1 MKISNSITLLF
12 LIILT
17 ENLFSQVV
25 CNQCAIA
32 NPINNGLV
40 ACYPFNG
47 NSQDQSGFSNHG
59 TNNGAI
65 LTTDRFGNPN
75 SAYYFNGSSY
85 IYVPNSASLS
95 TPTSSSTIAFW
106 AFTTS
111 WSTWFGVNYGS
122 ILSKSNSATTCNYRV
137 SLIGTGISGIINNKI
152 WDYFIGT
159 NGLNQWDFFVVTMN
173 GNTLS
178 YYKNGVLIGQNSSPS
193 PFSLSTN
200 NPLYIGRDDP
210 GFTDYYTGK
219 IDDIRIYNRVLSYSE
234 VVSLYNYQS
243 TLNANAGIDKNICI
257 GDSVQLTGAGGPKL
271 KWNNS
276 PFLSNDSISNP
287 FTRTN
292 ITRDYILTVTDGL
305 CEDKDT
311 VRVNITPK
319 PNVIATGLTT
329 ICKGDSVQL
338 SVSGAN
344 KYLWNNGVL
353 LNNDTIF
360 NPIAMPITNVSFI
373 VTGFIGT
380 CSNKDTIS
388 INIVTITPDAGLNQ
402 SICVGDSVQLNASGG
417 TKYEWLSNNSL
428 NDTSIYNPIA
438 KPLINTKYYVL
449 VSNGVCKQKLDSV
462 QVFITNTL
470 ITNAGKDV
478 SLCKNDSVQ
487 LFGSGGNSF
496 IWNPSI
502 GLSQNN
508 VPNPFARP
516 KITTQ
521 YILKSVAGICTSED
535 TIIITVNEIPTLDLG
550 LDKTICIGETYLVN
564 AISDA
569 DKFTWNPAQ
578 FLDNNSLKNPTI
590 KPNNDIKY
598 LVKAENS
605 LTNCFVIDTL
615 NIYVNKPKANFTV
628 STSSGHTPLTI
639 LFKNNS
645 LPININSFWTFGNTE
660 NSNLLNPKTIFT
672 KAGKYN
678 VKLLVT
684 DAIGCKD
691 SAFEEIT
698 VYDDLVIYIPNAFTP
713 NNDLLNDFFM
723 LKLSDIKQV
732 INVKGSIWNRW
743 GELIYEYSYPD
754 NNGWDGTYNGN
765 PCSDGVYY
773 YLFEIGTINN
783 EIFKYR
789 GSFTLLR

>member
-1 MKISNSITLLF
+1 MKISNSIILLV
-12 LIILT
+12 LIIQT

-59 TNNGAI
+59 TNYGAT

-75 SAYYFNGSSY
+75 SAYYFNGSTY

-106 AFTTS
+106 AYTTS
-111 WSTWFGVNYGS
+111 WSTWFGINYGS

-137 SLIGTGISGIINNKI
+137 SLIATGISGIINNKI

-193 PFSLSTN
+193 AFSLSTN

-210 GFTDYYTGK
+210 GFIDYYTGK
-219 IDDIRIYNRVLSYSE
+219 IDDIRIYNRVLNYSE
-234 VVSLYNYQS
+234 VISLYNYKS
-243 TLNANAGIDKNICI
+243 TLNANAGLDKNICI
-257 GDSVQLTGAGGPKL
+257 GDSIQLSGNGGPKL
-271 KWNNS
+271 NWNN
-276 PFLSNDSISNP
+276 PQFLSNDTISNP

-292 ITRDYILTVTDGL
+292 ITRDYILTVTDGI

-344 KYLWNNGVL
+344 KYLWNNGVF

-360 NPIAMPITNVSFI
+360 NPIAKLITNISFI
-373 VTGFIGT
+373 VTGYIGT

-388 INIVTITPDAGLNQ
+388 INLVSITPDAGLDQ
-402 SICVGDSVQLNASGG
+402 SICVGGSAQLIASGG
-417 TKYEWLSNNSL
+417 TKYEWLSNNTL

-438 KPLINTKYYVL
+438 KPIINTKYYVL
-449 VSNGVCKQKLDSV
+449 VSNGVCKQKMDSV
-462 QVFITNTL
+462 VVFITNNL
-470 ITNAGKDV
+470 ITNAGIDV
-478 SLCKNDSVQ
+478 SLCENDSVQ
-487 LFGSGGNSF
+487 LFGSGGNTF
-496 IWNPSI
+496 TWNPSI
-502 GLSQNN
+502 GLSQND
-508 VPNPFARP
+508 VPNPYARP
-516 KITTQ
+516 KTTTQ
-521 YILKSVAGICTSED
+521 YILKSVSGICTSED
-535 TIIITVNEIPTLDLG
+535 TIIITVNEIPKLDLG

-564 AISDA
+564 ATSNA

-578 FLDNNSLKNPTI
+578 FLNNSSVKNPNI
-590 KPNNDIKY
+590 KPDNYIKY
-598 LVKAENS
+598 IVKAENS
-605 LTNCFVIDTL
+605 QTNCFVNDTL
-615 NIYVNKPKANFTV
+615 KIYVNIPKANFLT
-628 STSSGHTPLTI
+628 STSSGKKPLTI

-645 LPININSFWTFGNTE
+645 LPVYINSFWTFGNTE
-660 NSNLLNPKTIFT
+660 NSNLFNPKTIYT
-672 KAGKYN
+672 KAGKFS

-684 DAIGCKD
+684 DSIGCKD
-691 SAFEEIT
+691 SAFKEIT
-698 VYDDLVIYIPNAFTP
+698 VYDDLIVSIPNAFTP
-713 NNDLLNDFFM
+713 NNDILNDFFI
-723 LKLSDIKQV
+723 LKVSDISQV
-732 INVKGSIWNRW
+732 VNIKGSIWNRW
-743 GELIYEYSYPD
+743 GEMIYEYSYPI
-754 NNGWDGTYNGN
+754 NNGWDGTNNGIV
-765 PCSDGVYY
+765 CSEGVYLY
-773 YLFEIGTINN
+773 VFEVETIYN
-783 EIFKYR
+783 ESFKYH
-789 GSFTLLR
+789 GTVTLIR